1 MSFQD
6 YSESLKGRMRLGS
19 VNAKAL
25 AGAVVLLLAAGIV
38 VAVNVAG
45 AAEREPLDIQ
55 RADAAQEAAEGETPE
70 APPALICVHVD
81 GCVAR
86 PGIVYVEEGSRVAD
100 AVEAAG
106 GMTAEASSA
115 GMNLARVLADGE
127 QVLVQGAAA
136 ADAAVQGASG
146 TSAAGASATSPA
158 ASSGKVNINTAT
170 AADLQALSGIGPSK
184 AQKIVDHR
192 EASGPFKSVDGL
204 LDVSGIGEKTLE
216 SIRDQV
222 CV

>member
-136 ADAAVQGASG
+136 ADVAAQGASG
-146 TSAAGASATSPA
+146 TSATSPA

-170 AADLQALSGIGPSK
+170 AADLQALRGIGPSK